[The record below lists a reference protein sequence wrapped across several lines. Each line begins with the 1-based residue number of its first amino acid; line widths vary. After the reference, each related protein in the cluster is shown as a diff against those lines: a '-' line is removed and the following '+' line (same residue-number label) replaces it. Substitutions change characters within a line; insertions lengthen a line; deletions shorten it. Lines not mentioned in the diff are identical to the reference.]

1 MGLQL
6 ADLRFERPA
15 DLVATGPPETRG
27 LARDEVRLLVSE
39 AEDHHHA
46 RFHDLG
52 EYLEPGDL
60 VVANQSGT
68 LPASLPATHSGKAF
82 LLNCCT
88 DYGNGLWLTE
98 PRRGPGEPGPLDLPP
113 GDTIEVDGHGGRV
126 VGTYPGLERLV
137 FVRFDPTIDLR
148 SVMGRVGEPIRYGY
162 LEEPQPLDAYRTV
175 FAATPGSAEMPSAG
189 RPFSER
195 VLDGLRARGIGV
207 ATITLHTGV
216 SSLEIEYDQCE
227 CYCTHVRDNPLYAE
241 PFRVPPATAA
251 AVNRTRR
258 RGGRV
263 IAVGTTVVRALET
276 AVTDE
281 RVRPTGGFT
290 RTFITP
296 ERGVEVVDG
305 LLTGLHDPETTHLA
319 MLYAIA
325 GRGTVMEGYD
335 RAIEAGYLWHEFG
348 DSHLLLPREGRPR
361 HPDRPHSNSTE

>member
-15 DLVATGPPETRG
+15 DLVATGPPESRG
-27 LARDEVRLLVSE
+27 LERDEVRLLVSE
-39 AEDHHHA
+39 GDDHHHA
-46 RFHDLG
+46 RFRDIG
-52 EYLEPGDL
+52 AYLEPGDL

-68 LPASLPATHSGKAF
+68 LPTSLPADGPGGPF

-98 PRRGPGEPGPLDLPP
+98 PRRSPAEPGPLDLSA
-113 GDTIEVDGHGGRV
+113 GDTVTVDGHEGRI
-126 VGTYPGLERLV
+126 VGEYPGLERLV
-137 FVRFDPTIDLR
+137 FVQFDPTTDLR
-148 SVMGRVGEPIRYGY
+148 GVMDRVGEPIRYAY
-162 LEEPQPLDAYRTV
+162 LEEPQPLSAYQTT

-195 VLDGLRARGIGV
+195 VLDDLRARGIGV

-216 SSLEIEYDQCE
+216 SSLEIEYDQCA
-227 CYCTHVRDNPLYAE
+227 CYCTQVQDDPLYPE
-241 PFRVPPATAA
+241 PFVVPPATAA

-258 RGGRV
+258 LGGRV
-263 IAVGTTVVRALET
+263 VAVGTTVVRALET
-276 AVTDE
+276 TVAGG
-281 RVRPTGGFT
+281 RIRPTGGFT
-290 RTFITP
+290 RAFVTP

-325 GRGTVMEGYD
+325 GRERVMEGYD

-348 DSHLLLPREGRPR
+348 DSHLLLPSEGRP
-361 HPDRPHSNSTE
+361 